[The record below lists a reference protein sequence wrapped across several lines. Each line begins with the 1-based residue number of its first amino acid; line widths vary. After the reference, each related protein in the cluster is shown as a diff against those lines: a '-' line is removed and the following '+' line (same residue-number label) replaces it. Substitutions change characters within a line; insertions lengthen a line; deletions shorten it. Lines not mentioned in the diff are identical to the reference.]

1 MLKPIFGKKGDPPF
15 YDPNDLHCHVW
26 QYGQLLYNENPKSP
40 YYSKNLV
47 MRDCEHCIFCHTIK
61 NNFESKVYL
70 NLDTYDEIKHKTQ
83 VETYKPLNVKCDNY
97 DNQIIISEGISAKQ
111 INNHEINQ
119 KLYHNNNENLKE
131 YDTFII

>member
-70 NLDTYDEIKHKTQ
+70 NLDTYDEIKHKNI
-83 VETYKPLNVKCDNY
+83 VEVYKPLHVQHDEY
-97 DNQIIISEGISAKQ
+97 DNQIIRKEKNEQ
-111 INNHEINQ
+111 KINNYEINH

-131 YDTFII
+131 YDTFIV